1 MDISES
7 QLKIA
12 ALSHSTMETFIY
24 RSIPAPLENHRGRV
38 PGGKA
43 GQQRESRRGTG
54 CNLLAP
60 GLSSQVWVSGGL
72 VVPVCGIKAK

>member
-12 ALSHSTMETFIY
+12 ALSHSTMETFIC

-38 PGGKA
+38 PGSKA
-43 GQQRESRRGTG
+43 GQQGDRVQSPGPWSQFSSLGVGGTG
-54 CNLLAP
+54 GSCMWY
-60 GLSSQVWVSGGL
+60 GYV
-72 VVPVCGIKAK
+72 